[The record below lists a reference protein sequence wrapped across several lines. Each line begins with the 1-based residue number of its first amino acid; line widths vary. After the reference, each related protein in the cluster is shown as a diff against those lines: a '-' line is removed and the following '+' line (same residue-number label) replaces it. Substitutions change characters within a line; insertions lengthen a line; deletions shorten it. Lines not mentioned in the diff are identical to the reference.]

1 MWTDA
6 QDGGSVHNHGELVVS
21 GEELTMEIRRK
32 FWVEERSH
40 AIWAVEL
47 HDHTVHACYG
57 PLGADEVDEDLIESF
72 DYSTGGVA
80 WIRENEEHFTSLV
93 PRVPDIPGMER

>member
-1 MWTDA
+1 VLTDA
-6 QDGGSVHNHGELVVS
+6 PGGGIVHDRGEPIIP
-21 GEELTMEIRRK
+21 EEERAMEIRHK

-57 PLGADEVDEDLIESF
+57 PLGPDEVDEDLIESF
-72 DYSTGGVA
+72 DYSIGGVV
-80 WIRENEEHFTSLV
+80 WIRENEEHFTTLV
-93 PRVPDIPGMER
+93 PRVPDIPGM